1 MDGLHSQLVLMR
13 RRLKRPAAGSTRW
26 LCASGLS
33 MVALVACAG
42 ASSATTVIDDAV
54 DIRAGKPLAACKE
67 ARMDGRYLLHTSTST
82 IYATAGGAYDDK
94 QWAYS
99 SSLEYMRAPDL
110 IPLLLITDILTAE
123 LHDDRS
129 GPILW
134 IAGIAPCCSPWRRR
148 EVTGSISRFGHRSP
162 ADREF
167 QSGGPHFWDFSP
179 ARVRYSEAISTYMM
193 GVYRVSHFFP
203 GP

>member
-99 SSLEYMRAPDL
+99 SSLEYMRAPDH
-110 IPLLLITDILTAE
+110 ARE

-134 IAGIAPCCSPWRRR
+134 IAGIAPCCSPFAMRF
-148 EVTGSISRFGHRSP
+148 ELLSIPCGN
-162 ADREF
+162 
-167 QSGGPHFWDFSP
+167 
-179 ARVRYSEAISTYMM
+179 
-193 GVYRVSHFFP
+193 VSWNHTR
-203 GP
+203 